1 MDREQKE
8 LEFLKE
14 KLSYYK
20 ELLRNFTV
28 LLVAL
33 VGGVASL
40 LFRLTNP
47 IASVLTFVGLVLLWG
62 LMLEIIFTLRV
73 LKSTLKELEKWK
85 EKP

>member
-1 MDREQKE
+1 MDKEQKE

-20 ELLRNFTV
+20 ELLRNLTV

-33 VGGVASL
+33 AGGIASL

-47 IASVLTFVGLVLLWG
+47 IASVLTFVGLVLLWS
-62 LMLEIIFTLRV
+62 LMLEIIFTLKI

>member
-1 MDREQKE
+1 MDKEQKE

-20 ELLRNFTV
+20 ELLRNLTV

-33 VGGVASL
+33 AGGIASL

-47 IASVLTFVGLVLLWG
+47 IASVLTLD
-62 LMLEIIFTLRV
+62 T
-73 LKSTLKELEKWK
+73 
-85 EKP
+85 